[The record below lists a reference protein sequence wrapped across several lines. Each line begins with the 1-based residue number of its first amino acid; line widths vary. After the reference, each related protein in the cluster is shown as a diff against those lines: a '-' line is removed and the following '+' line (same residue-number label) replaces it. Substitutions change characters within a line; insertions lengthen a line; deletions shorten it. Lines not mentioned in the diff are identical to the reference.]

1 MSRRVYVGNLPRD
14 IREGELD
21 HEFRRY
27 GRVERIDVKNGF
39 AFVEFDH
46 ERDAD
51 RAVRDLD
58 DRTVFGR
65 RIRVEPAH
73 SDRSRRRQELR
84 HGRHR
89 VIVRGLPHGFSWQ
102 DLKDMF
108 KKAGDAVFA
117 DISRDGDGIVEF
129 DDDRDVDEAI
139 HQFHRKV
146 VEGSEIEVFEV
157 HAPIPYILVRN
168 FSNVFSHEHCAL
180 RLNL

>member
-1 MSRRVYVGNLPRD
+1 VACLFLSNTCTFIVGNLPRD

-73 SDRSRRRQELR
+73 SDRRYAHLT
-84 HGRHR
+84 
-89 VIVRGLPHGFSWQ
+89 
-102 DLKDMF
+102 
-108 KKAGDAVFA
+108 
-117 DISRDGDGIVEF
+117 
-129 DDDRDVDEAI
+129 
-139 HQFHRKV
+139 
-146 VEGSEIEVFEV
+146 
-157 HAPIPYILVRN
+157 HAFWITLYLCSSYGGPG
-168 FSNVFSHEHCAL
+168 H
-180 RLNL
+180 